1 MLESLM
7 IENGSLSEIF
17 PFLHRVKNDEE
28 AEKEIEKLKIKEMAI
43 SILVGE
49 AEKPLKKKKE
59 ISQLIS
65 FFKDGEEKKYFGDVL
80 HNLVEGNILY
90 IQGRKIYANT
100 TEYAKERI
108 ASDDKL
114 YKICGLI

>member
-28 AEKEIEKLKIKEMAI
+28 AEKEI
-43 SILVGE
+43 
-49 AEKPLKKKKE
+49 KKKIE
-59 ISQLIS
+59 ISKLIS
-65 FFKDGEEKKYFGDVL
+65 FFKDGKEKKYFGDVL
-80 HNLVEGNILY
+80 HNLVESGILY
-90 IQGRKIYANT
+90 IQGKMIYAT
-100 TEYAKERI
+100 PSKYAQERM
-108 ASDDKL
+108 ASDDEL

>member
-49 AEKPLKKKKE
+49 AEKPLKKKIE
-59 ISQLIS
+59 ISKLIS
-65 FFKDGEEKKYFGDVL
+65 FFKDGKEKKYFGDVL
-80 HNLVEGNILY
+80 HNLVESGILY
-90 IQGRKIYANT
+90 IQGKMIYAT
-100 TEYAKERI
+100 PSKYAQERM
-108 ASDDKL
+108 ASDNEL